1 MERLQIY
8 SKDYLLSLTSIREGE
23 TKLGEKLQIIENLK
37 NLANSSCKFV
47 LLGLPEDIGVRANFG
62 LGGAE
67 TAWEPALK
75 ALLNIQSTAKFSG
88 NEMAVLGHLSFEGE
102 LKAAEELNPHHAD
115 DLEQLRDLVN
125 NIDDRVTAIL
135 KLIFNAGKI
144 PIIIGGGHNNCY
156 PILRALS
163 QQFNQS
169 VNVVNIDAHTD
180 FRALEGRHSGNG
192 FRYAYQEK
200 YLGKY
205 AIVGLQENYTS
216 QNIIDELSALK
227 DQVRYYFFDEMIR
240 ENNSYD
246 RAFQDAMNFTEG
258 ICGLELDLDAIAGV
272 LSSATSPTG
281 FTVNQV
287 REMICQTKLRQF
299 FYFHI
304 AEGATHLSDGRED
317 ISTGKLIATLI
328 TDFIK
333 SQLR

>member
-1 MERLQIY
+1 MERLQICT
-8 SKDYLLSLTSIREGE
+8 KEHLLSLTSIREGE
-23 TKLGEKLQIIENLK
+23 TKLGEKLQVIQNIND
-37 NLANSSCKFV
+37 LANSSCKFV

-62 LGGAE
+62 LGGTE

-75 ALLNIQSTAKFSG
+75 ALVNIQSTSKFSG
-88 NEMAVLGHLSFEGE
+88 IEMAVLGHLSFEGE
-102 LKAAEELNPHHAD
+102 LKAAEELNPRHAD

-125 NIDDRVTAIL
+125 NIDHRVTEIL

-144 PIIIGGGHNNCY
+144 PIIVGGGHNNSY

-180 FRALEGRHSGNG
+180 FRAMEGRHSGNG
-192 FRYAYQEK
+192 FRYAFQEK

-205 AIVGLQENYTS
+205 AMVGLQENYNS

-227 DQVRYYFFDEMIR
+227 DEMRYYFFDDFVR
-240 ENNSYD
+240 ENNSHD

-258 ICGLELDLDAIAGV
+258 ICGLEMDMDAMAAV
-272 LSSATSPTG
+272 LSSAASPTG
-281 FTVNQV
+281 FTVSQV

-304 AEGATHLSDGRED
+304 AEGAIHLSDGRED